1 MARGRTAN
9 DGRGRLGGRQKG
21 TPNKKPNSQK
31 EWIRQFLSDNREQIA
46 EDWKKLSPKERWTM
60 YEKLTQYVVPKVM
73 ATRVELSQMTDEQLD
88 EVIAEITGGL
98 NDEDTIEQGD

>member
-1 MARGRTAN
+1 MARQKN
-9 DGRGRLGGRQKG
+9 DGKGRLGGRAKG
-21 TPNKKPNSQK
+21 TPNKKTNTQK
-31 EWIRQFLSDNREQIA
+31 EWIRQFLTENREQIA
-46 EDWKKLSPKERWTM
+46 EDWKKLSPKDRWTM

-98 NDEDTIEQGD
+98 EDENPTE

>member
-1 MARGRTAN
+1 MARQKN
-9 DGRGRLGGRQKG
+9 DGRGRMGGRQKG
-21 TPNKKPNSQK
+21 TPNKGGTQK
-31 EWIRQFLSDNREQIA
+31 EWIRQFLTENQEQIA
-46 EDWKKLSPKERWTM
+46 EDWKKLTPNERWKY

-98 NDEDTIEQGD
+98 DDEDTTE

>member
-1 MARGRTAN
+1 MARQKN
-9 DGRGRLGGRQKG
+9 DGKGRMGGRQKG
-21 TPNKKPNSQK
+21 TPNKKTNSQK
-31 EWIRQFLSDNREQIA
+31 EWIRQFLAENREVIA

-98 NDEDTIEQGD
+98 EDENPTE

>member
-1 MARGRTAN
+1 MGRKKG
-9 DGRGRLGGRQKG
+9 DGLGRFGGRQKG
-21 TPNKKPNSQK
+21 TPNKTPNSQK

-73 ATRVELSQMTDEQLD
+73 ATRVELTQMTDDQLD

-98 NDEDTIEQGD
+98 EDEDSTN